1 MMVEIKIRSKSGQL
15 PVYETEGASGMDLR
29 ALLEEDVILRPMERK
44 LIGTGLYIQLPFGYE
59 AQIRARSGLS
69 IKKGITL
76 VNGIGTVDSDYRG
89 ELLIPLI
96 NLSEEEFTIKNG
108 DRIAQ
113 MVIMSC
119 CKVKLKKVETLENT
133 ERGEGGFGHTGRQ

>member
-1 MMVEIKIRSKSGQL
+1 MVEIKIRSKSGQL

>member
-1 MMVEIKIRSKSGQL
+1 MVEIKIRSKSGQL

-29 ALLEEDVILRPMERK
+29 ALLEGDVILRPMERK

>member
-1 MMVEIKIRSKSGQL
+1 MTGVQTCAL
-15 PVYETEGASGMDLR
+15 P
-29 ALLEEDVILRPMERK
+29 IC
-44 LIGTGLYIQLPFGYE
+44 YE

>member
-1 MMVEIKIRSKSGQL
+1 MIEIKIMSKSGHM
-15 PVYETEGASGMDLR
+15 PTYETEGASGMDLR
-29 ALLEEDVILRPMERK
+29 ALLKEDVILKPMERR
-44 LIGTGLYIQLPFGYE
+44 LISTGLYIQLPTGYE

-69 IKKGITL
+69 IKRGITL

-96 NLSEEEFTIKNG
+96 NLGEEKFKIKNG

-113 MVIMSC
+113 MVITAY

-133 ERGEGGFGHTGRQ
+133 KRGTGGFGHTGSQ

>member
-1 MMVEIKIRSKSGQL
+1 MVEIKIRSKSGQL

-29 ALLEEDVILRPMERK
+29 ALLEENVILRPMERK